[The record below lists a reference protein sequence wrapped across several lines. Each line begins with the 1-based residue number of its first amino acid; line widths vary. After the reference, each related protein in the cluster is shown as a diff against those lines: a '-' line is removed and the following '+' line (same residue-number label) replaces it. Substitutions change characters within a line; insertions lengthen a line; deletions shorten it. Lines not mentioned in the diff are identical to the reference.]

1 MSQKI
6 KISADDEEIF
16 LDTDHLVFTDATLN
30 DYLIKAPSW
39 FAYYNQMHA
48 HAQYVASIQEDKY
61 DQIYSEKF
69 RDYKAAG
76 GSDKLA
82 EASARVDPEVV
93 EALKQT
99 RKAKENMNQIAGHL
113 RSLDKANQNAL
124 NLGYN
129 IRKEMDKLGSSVRE
143 RSLEEIMGSVNQ

>member
-48 HAQYVASIQEDKY
+48 HAQYIASIQEDKY

-69 RDYKAAG
+69 RNYKAAG
-76 GSDKLA
+76 GAANFSGVSCVDDGANKLFYVWSPIYINIPEA
-82 EASARVDPEVV
+82 E
-93 EALKQT
+93 
-99 RKAKENMNQIAGHL
+99 IAGL
-113 RSLDKANQNAL
+113 
-124 NLGYN
+124 
-129 IRKEMDKLGSSVRE
+129 I
-143 RSLEEIMGSVNQ
+143 LEFSWI